1 MCIRFQLLNACILGY
16 FVYYLGTPLWMSYV
30 CAPLARV
37 PALHACAHLGPLT
50 DFDVVFVEMLVA
62 AAGGGDG
69 HLDGLQYV
77 GVRPGLLELAP
88 RNVGD

>member
-1 MCIRFQLLNACILGY
+1 MY
-16 FVYYLGTPLWMSYV
+16 
-30 CAPLARV
+30 APLARV
-37 PALHACAHLGPLT
+37 APLHAGAHLSPLA
-50 DFDVVFVEMLVA
+50 DFDVVLAEMLVA

-77 GVRPGLLELAP
+77 RMRPGLLELAP